1 MDADYLRTCVVR
13 NGRMEDVDIEYNP
26 QRGDTTYQGR
36 PFSAAF
42 PVDSTVALNADWY
55 RESMVVGFEW
65 GRYLKYGQPRI
76 LGITDV
82 VPIGTFR
89 GVTVFAEPGANREKP
104 LVIYLPVRPAC
115 EFQPYIPIGAK

>member
-1 MDADYLRTCVVR
+1 
-13 NGRMEDVDIEYNP
+13 MEDVDIRYNP

-36 PFSAAF
+36 PFHAAF

-89 GVTVFAEPGANREKP
+89 GVTVFAEPGADRERP
-104 LVIYLPVRPAC
+104 QVIYLPVRPAC

>member
-1 MDADYLRTCVVR
+1 
-13 NGRMEDVDIEYNP
+13 
-26 QRGDTTYQGR
+26 
-36 PFSAAF
+36 
-42 PVDSTVALNADWY
+42 
-55 RESMVVGFEW
+55 
-65 GRYLKYGQPRI
+65 
-76 LGITDV
+76 V